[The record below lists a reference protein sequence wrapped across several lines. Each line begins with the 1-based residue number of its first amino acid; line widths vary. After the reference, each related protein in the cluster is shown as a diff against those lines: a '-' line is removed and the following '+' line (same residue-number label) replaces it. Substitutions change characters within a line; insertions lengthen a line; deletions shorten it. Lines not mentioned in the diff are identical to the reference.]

1 MNYLINKSQYSLILE
16 TYKGKTDEQIFKEI
30 KDFVEKNNIKYTLQL
45 YKSEPPL
52 GWEETKMWC
61 QARKLNMFDD
71 LGIINNKI
79 ERKSDDEI
87 KQVAKQ
93 YKTINDFK
101 KGSNSWYQ
109 IAQERC
115 ILDDLGLERVRHER
129 PLESIEIEARKY
141 KSRSEFEANDEYG
154 YKKARLNGIL
164 DKVFPEKTD
173 SEIEKEIRDF
183 VKNNNLTYR
192 TQLREPPVAPG
203 WFEYGMYR
211 KAEELGILN
220 DMFPVK
226 RKTQPKIPDDEAER
240 QIRDFVKKNNIKS
253 YTELF
258 YTEPP
263 PGWGKQVMCDRARKL
278 GIVEDL
284 FPEENLEWIGEKRVY
299 EVLTEMGYKVMR
311 GIKNSGEG
319 VAIRQYTFNDCFS
332 PKGTKGCHKLRMDF
346 YLITN
351 KGEEIVVEY
360 NGKQHY
366 IAQKVFGGEEALEF
380 QKVKDK
386 IKSDYCRE
394 NGIKLIVI
402 PYTDYNKIKE
412 IITSEITPYN
422 KVQEGNIYIKNK
434 NIMTKRIVR
443 LTENDLTKLVS
454 RVISENE
461 QIVQMANVFM
471 DAQNIVRSETE
482 PNVFKINNDNGETL
496 FHIYKDIL
504 IYYPPLERLIRGFF
518 GPTITKRVIL
528 DWFNGKFG
536 TQLSFTLPHEKFFGF
551 MGLEKKREKIIK
563 NTIYILKT
571 ERLENVCNIK
581 KSLEDNNTIIIGIN
595 RNVDADE
602 MREKI
607 VSIIEDAYAGTY
619 PRHINIEFSNC

>member
-1 MNYLINKSQYSLILE
+1 MNYIINKSQYSLILE
-16 TYKGKTDEQIFKEI
+16 SYKGKTKEEIFREI

-71 LGIINNKI
+71 LGIINNKT
-79 ERKSDDEI
+79 EKKSDDEI

-115 ILDDLGLERVRHER
+115 ILDDLGLERVRYER

-240 QIRDFVKKNNIKS
+240 QIKDFVKKNNIKS

-258 YTEPP
+258 HSEPP
-263 PGWGKQVMCDRARKL
+263 PGWGIHVMCDRARRL
-278 GIVEDL
+278 GIVEEL
-284 FPEENLEWIGEKRVY
+284 FPEENLEWIGEKRVS
-299 EVLTEMGYKVMR
+299 EVLTGMGYKVIR
-311 GIKNSGEG
+311 GRKNSGEG
-319 VAIRQYTFNDCFS
+319 TAIREYTFNDCFS
-332 PKGTKGCHKLRMDF
+332 PKGTKGCHRLRMDF

-351 KGEEIVVEY
+351 KGEKIVIEY
-360 NGKQHY
+360 NGIQHY
-366 IAQKVFGGEEALEF
+366 IAQKQFGGQEALEF
-380 QKVKDK
+380 QIVKDK
-386 IKSDYCRE
+386 IKSDYCRD

-402 PYTDYNKIKE
+402 PYKSYSKIEE
-412 IITSEITPYN
+412 IMTSQIIPHN
-422 KVQEGNIYIKNK
+422 KVQESNIYIKNK
-434 NIMTKRIVR
+434 NIMAKKIIR
-443 LTENDLTKLVS
+443 LTESDLTRLV
-454 RVISENE
+454 
-461 QIVQMANVFM
+461 
-471 DAQNIVRSETE
+471 
-482 PNVFKINNDNGETL
+482 
-496 FHIYKDIL
+496 
-504 IYYPPLERLIRGFF
+504 
-518 GPTITKRVIL
+518 KRVIKESKYFKSR
-528 DWFNGKFG
+528 DMDRWMDDEKGQYVDDIENFDTDYDEEEFDDYDSFSEKHPESTRHFNWGGDDAGKGIFDKYKDKYG
-536 TQLSFTLPHEKFFGF
+536 PLKVRSRRSMEEGEEEEEHSDEETKKLVDYFWDSMTTGQKRKLMTKVDKERKEQGLPPIRPKSSRI
-551 MGLEKKREKIIK
+551 MKKDK
-563 NTIYILKT
+563 
-571 ERLENVCNIK
+571 
-581 KSLEDNNTIIIGIN
+581 
-595 RNVDADE
+595 
-602 MREKI
+602 
-607 VSIIEDAYAGTY
+607 
-619 PRHINIEFSNC
+619 